1 MRSESPWTLSTKLT
15 TVDVINRDIIKMRQ
29 TVYVGDQFEILVT
42 DFSFW
47 KGDKLTKK
55 VTYIMILPPTS
66 KNRYQYIVC
75 CISMSKVFSSRVFK
89 CCVSLWF
96 EFNTYLLYLF
106 RILHY
111 YVYRELFLKYRKR
124 TDPLCIRKL
133 GYSWANSV
141 GIIYNLCNRAT
152 PEMRNFGQ
160 CLCLNSSS

>member
-1 MRSESPWTLSTKLT
+1 
-15 TVDVINRDIIKMRQ
+15 
-29 TVYVGDQFEILVT
+29 
-42 DFSFW
+42 
-47 KGDKLTKK
+47 
-55 VTYIMILPPTS
+55 MILPPTS

-133 GYSWANSV
+133 GYS
-141 GIIYNLCNRAT
+141 
-152 PEMRNFGQ
+152 
-160 CLCLNSSS
+160 